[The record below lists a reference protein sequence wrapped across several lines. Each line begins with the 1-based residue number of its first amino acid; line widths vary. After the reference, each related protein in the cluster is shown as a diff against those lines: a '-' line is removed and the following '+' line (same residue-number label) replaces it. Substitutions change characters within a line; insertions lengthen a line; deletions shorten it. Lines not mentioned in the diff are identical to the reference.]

1 MIRWDGAWGE
11 MPSESAHWHMAM
23 ADILPQGST
32 SALGSISVSSKRKG
46 KCLDLNLDLD
56 GATQGLSSEDGSIP
70 GEHAPSTEF
79 HSAGSWNGLTRT
91 LRSIAVSVKA
101 LGRDSA
107 QNKASISRIGTEAP
121 SSSSEDSR
129 SKGKKRQRE
138 DEDEGEGKKE
148 KMLYDS
154 NDEWTF

>member
-1 MIRWDGAWGE
+1 
-11 MPSESAHWHMAM
+11 M
-23 ADILPQGST
+23 ADVLPRGST
-32 SALGSISVSSKRKG
+32 SASGSISVSSKRKG
-46 KCLDLNLDLD
+46 KCWDLNLGLD
-56 GATQGLSSEDGSIP
+56 GATQGLSSEDSIP

-91 LRSIAVSVKA
+91 LRSMAPSVKA

-107 QNKASISRIGTEAP
+107 QNKASISRGGTEAP